1 VTDSQEL
8 AGRVA
13 VVTGAG
19 RNIGRAIALA
29 LAEAGAAVVVNV
41 RANRAEADAVVAEI
55 EAGGGRAAAHVGD
68 VADAQAAA
76 SLAETAL
83 SRFQRIDCLVN
94 NAALRGEKPFGEM
107 TYDEWRSVLG
117 VTLDGAFH
125 CTQAC
130 LPALKQNGG
139 AVINIGGLSAHIGAK
154 RRAHVITAK
163 AGLVGFTRALAHD
176 LAADRITANCVVPG
190 AIDTSRPAAALR
202 PAHHLTDGHHHRR
215 ARPAGRRRRHG
226 APARRPARP
235 LRHRAGDPR
244 ERRRFSGVKFY
255 PPRNNLATSG
265 SSSNSDPLPALASW
279 PDTST

>member
-139 AVINIGGLSAHIGAK
+139 AVINIGGLTARWRTISPPTASPPTAWCRAPSTPRVRPPRRGPRTISPTAPSPASA
-154 RRAHVITAK
+154 
-163 AGLVGFTRALAHD
+163 
-176 LAADRITANCVVPG
+176 
-190 AIDTSRPAAALR
+190 
-202 PAHHLTDGHHHRR
+202 
-215 ARPAGRRRRHG
+215 AGRKTSPPWC
-226 APARRPARP
+226 ACSPARTAASSP
-235 LRHRAGDPR
+235 G
-244 ERRRFSGVKFY
+244 RR
-255 PPRNNLATSG
+255 
-265 SSSNSDPLPALASW
+265 
-279 PDTST
+279 ST